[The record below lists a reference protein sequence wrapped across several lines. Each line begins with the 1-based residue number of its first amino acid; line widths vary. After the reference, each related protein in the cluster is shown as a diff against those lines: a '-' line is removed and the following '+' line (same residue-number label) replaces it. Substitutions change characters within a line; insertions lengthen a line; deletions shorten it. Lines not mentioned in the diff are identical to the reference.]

1 MKQLHV
7 NLSGG
12 RDYDIFIE
20 NGLLGQSGEKIKE
33 VYKGGRIAVITDSN
47 VKPLYAQMVVRSLE
61 KAGFLVKLIDFPAGE
76 PSKNLDTV
84 VSLYDALLNSE
95 PFPMTRGDLIVALG
109 GGVTGDMVGFVAATL
124 LRGIPFVQIPTT
136 LLAQVDSS
144 VGGKVAVDL
153 KQGKN
158 LAGVFYQPKLVLI
171 DPETLSTL
179 SDRVF
184 FDGLSEVIKY
194 GMIRDEKLFNL
205 LESSSSREE
214 LLPYM
219 EEIIRVCCDIKRIIV
234 EQDEMDFGERMVLN
248 FGHTLG
254 HAFEKLGNY
263 STYMHGEAVA
273 CGMAAICEIG
283 EQQGITPAGTAQ
295 RLKNMLSAYGLPV
308 KAEKVPQEMLIQT
321 LAYDKKGSGS
331 SITLVLC
338 EQIGKAIL
346 HKTSKQ
352 TFAQWVQQQMQKTI

>member
-1 MKQLHV
+1 MKSLHV

-12 RDYDIFIE
+12 RDYDIFIQ
-20 NGLLGQSGEKIKE
+20 NGLLRQAGEKIKE

-47 VKPLYAQMVVRSLE
+47 VKPLYAETVLESLK
-61 KAGFLVKLIDFPAGE
+61 KAGFQVKLLDFPAGE

-84 VSLYDALLNSE
+84 VSLYDGLLNPD
-95 PFPMTRGDLIVALG
+95 PFPVTRGDLIVALG
-109 GGVTGDMVGFVAATL
+109 GGVVGDMVGFAAATL

-158 LAGVFYQPKLVLI
+158 LAGVFYQPKRVLI
-171 DPETLSTL
+171 DPETLTTL

-194 GMIRDEKLFNL
+194 GMIRDEELFEL
-205 LESSSSREE
+205 LESCHSREE
-214 LLPYM
+214 LLPHM
-219 EEIIRVCCDIKRIIV
+219 EEIIRVCCHIKKEIV
-234 EQDEMDFGERMVLN
+234 ERDEMDTGERMVLN

-254 HAFEKLGNY
+254 HAYEKLGHY

-273 CGMAAICEIG
+273 CGMVSICEIG
-283 EQQGITPAGTAQ
+283 ERQGRTLPGTAD
-295 RLKNMLSAYGLPV
+295 RLKKMLCTYGLPV
-308 KAEKVPQEMLIQT
+308 EAQKVPQEALIGT
-321 LAYDKKGSGS
+321 LAYDKKGSGG

-338 EQIGKAIL
+338 ERIGKAAL
-346 HKTSKQ
+346 QKVPKE
-352 TFAQWVQQQMQKTI
+352 TFAQWVHEIV

>member
-1 MKQLHV
+1 MKSLHV

-20 NGLLGQSGEKIKE
+20 NGLLRQTGEKIKE
-33 VYKGGRIAVITDSN
+33 VYQGGRIAVITDSN
-47 VKPLYAQMVVRSLE
+47 VKPLYAKTVVESLK
-61 KAGFLVKLIDFPAGE
+61 KAGFQVKLLDFPAGE

-84 VSLYDALLNSE
+84 VSIYDGLLHPD

-109 GGVTGDMVGFVAATL
+109 GGVVGDMVGFAAATL

-158 LAGVFYQPKLVLI
+158 LAGVFYQPKRVLI
-171 DPETLSTL
+171 DPEALNTL
-179 SDRVF
+179 SDRIF

-194 GMIRDEKLFNL
+194 GMIRDEKLFDL
-205 LESSSSREE
+205 LESFHSREE
-214 LLPYM
+214 LLPHM
-219 EEIIRVCCDIKRIIV
+219 EEIIRVCCHIKKEIV
-234 EQDEMDFGERMVLN
+234 ERDEMDTGERMVLN

-254 HAFEKLGNY
+254 HAYEKLGHY

-273 CGMAAICEIG
+273 CGMVSICEIG
-283 EQQGITPAGTAQ
+283 ERQGATPVGTAN
-295 RLKNMLSAYGLPV
+295 RLKKMLSTYGLPI
-308 KAEKVPQEMLIQT
+308 KAQKVPREALVET
-321 LAYDKKGSGS
+321 LAYDKKGSGG

-338 EQIGKAIL
+338 ESIGKAIL
-346 HKTSKQ
+346 QKVPKE
-352 TFAQWVQQQMQKTI
+352 TFAQWVQETV

>member
-12 RDYDIFIE
+12 RDYHILIE
-20 NGLLGQSGEKIKE
+20 NGLLRQAGEKIKE
-33 VYKGGRIAVITDSN
+33 VYQGGRIAVITDSN
-47 VKPLYAQMVVRSLE
+47 VRPLYAKTVVDALE
-61 KAGFLVKLIDFPAGE
+61 AAGFTVKLIDFPAGE

-84 VSLYDALLNSE
+84 VSLYDALLDPD

-109 GGVTGDMVGFVAATL
+109 GGVTGDMVGFAAATL

-158 LAGVFYQPKLVLI
+158 LAGVFYQQKLFLI

-194 GMIRDEKLFNL
+194 GMIRDEALFRL
-205 LESSSSREE
+205 LESCHNREE
-214 LLPYM
+214 LLPHM
-219 EEIIRVCCDIKRIIV
+219 EEIIRVCCDIKRVIV
-234 EQDEMDFGERMVLN
+234 EHDEMDLGERMVLN

-273 CGMAAICEIG
+273 CGMVAICEIG
-283 EQQGITPAGTAQ
+283 EKQGITPAGTAG
-295 RLKNMLSAYGLPV
+295 RLKKMLSAYGLPV
-308 KAEKVPQEMLIQT
+308 KAEKVPQKALTET
-321 LAYDKKGSGS
+321 LAYDKKGSGG

-346 HKTSKQ
+346 HKVSKE
-352 TFAQWVQQQMQKTI
+352 TFAQWIQLL

>member
-20 NGLLGQSGEKIKE
+20 NGLLRQAGGKIKE
-33 VYKGGRIAVITDSN
+33 IYKGGRIAVITDSN
-47 VKPLYAQMVVRSLE
+47 VKPLYAETVVASLRE
-61 KAGFLVKLIDFPAGE
+61 AGFGVKLIDFPAGE
-76 PSKNLDTV
+76 PSKNLETV
-84 VSLYDALLNSE
+84 VSLYDGLLSPE

-109 GGVTGDMVGFVAATL
+109 GGVTGDMVGFAAATL

-158 LAGVFYQPKLVLI
+158 LAGVFYQPKRVLI
-171 DPETLSTL
+171 DPETLGTL

-194 GMIRDEKLFNL
+194 GMIRDEELFDL
-205 LESSSSREE
+205 LESCQSREE
-214 LLPYM
+214 LLPHM
-219 EEIIRVCCDIKRIIV
+219 EEIIRVCCHIKKEIV
-234 EQDEMDFGERMVLN
+234 ERDEMDTGERMVLN

-254 HAFEKLGNY
+254 HAYEKLGNY

-283 EQQGITPAGTAQ
+283 EKRGITPEGTAG
-295 RLKNMLSAYGLPV
+295 RLKKMLSAYGLPV
-308 KAEKVPQEMLIQT
+308 KAEKVPSEALIET
-321 LAYDKKGSGS
+321 LAYDKKGSGG

-338 EQIGKAIL
+338 QRIGKAIL
-346 HKTSKQ
+346 QKTSKEI
-352 TFAQWVQQQMQKTI
+352 FAQWVQEAIQ